1 MVGSE
6 KRGKMEYLSVTETA
20 KLVRQVLANQFPNTQ
35 FSVRSKKYSGG
46 ASIDIHWTD
55 GPAEA
60 EVEPFVKQFEGA
72 DFDGMIDLKTY
83 NSHYLLEDGSAVIA
97 HAPGTTASAGSIP
110 EIDNRLPIKGMKE
123 VHFGADFIFCS
134 RTRSNFDELHK
145 QVTAIIRQRCHCEG
159 KPPNDRFGND
169 WVEQLANSVVNSQCQ
184 NETLEAAFERRVLRR
199 C

>member
-1 MVGSE
+1 
-6 KRGKMEYLSVTETA
+6 MEYLSVTETA
-20 KLVRQVLANQFPNTQ
+20 KLVRQVLAKQFPDIQ

-46 ASIDIHWTD
+46 ASININWVD

-83 NSHYLLEDGSAVIA
+83 NSHYLLNDGSAVIA
-97 HAPGTTASAGSIP
+97 HAPGTEGSAGSIP
-110 EIDNRLPIKGMKE
+110 KIDNRLPVIGLRE
-123 VHFGADFIFCS
+123 VHFGADFIFCN
-134 RTRSNFDELHK
+134 RHRSNFDELHK

-159 KPPNDRFGND
+159 EPPNDKFGND
-169 WVEQLANSVVNSQCQ
+169 WVEQLANSVVNSQHQ